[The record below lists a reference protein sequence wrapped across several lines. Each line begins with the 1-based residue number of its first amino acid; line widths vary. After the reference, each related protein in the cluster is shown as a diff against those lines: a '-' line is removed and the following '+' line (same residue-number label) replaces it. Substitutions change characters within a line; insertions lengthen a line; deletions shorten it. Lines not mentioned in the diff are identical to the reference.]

1 MAAALDRCVR
11 STSSGLKAAHRQY
24 GLIGNGNAGQ
34 TSKSPL
40 LANHRKIKN
49 ADQDQSP
56 SSVHGSRLRTIFVMS
71 GALNDGLRPPASGTD
86 YGDRFTDRQHDLGCH
101 KPIRL
106 R

>member
-11 STSSGLKAAHRQY
+11 STSSGLKAAQRQN

-40 LANHRKIKN
+40 PANHRKIKN

-56 SSVHGSRLRTIFVMS
+56 SQSTVRGLGTGGTATEEWSSHKLRRFV
-71 GALNDGLRPPASGTD
+71 LNRKKATA
-86 YGDRFTDRQHDLGCH
+86 
-101 KPIRL
+101 
-106 R
+106 